1 LGYLTTV
8 ESAATVVAA
17 GAVTVTSASGSSS
30 ILLLSVE
37 VSFFEHPANT
47 KPPIN
52 ANANNF
58 FIVNLIWAKIEI
70 SKGTAS
76 LYKFYHPA
84 FGRLFLIIPD
94 IN

>member
-1 LGYLTTV
+1 MNINKKKQPLPTACNHFEPLDYLTAV
-8 ESAATVVAA
+8 ESAATGVAA

-37 VSFFEHPANT
+37 VSFFEQPANT

-58 FIVNLIWAKIEI
+58 FIVNLIFTKI
-70 SKGTAS
+70 
-76 LYKFYHPA
+76 
-84 FGRLFLIIPD
+84 
-94 IN
+94 